1 VNQNVIV
8 FDTSD
13 QYIAVALY
21 RGKQEIKATIEYMNR
36 GQAERLMSSLNEL
49 LEYSSLNW
57 SDVGK
62 IGVCTGPGNFTGSEF
77 PCQQPGA

>member
-1 VNQNVIV
+1 MNQNVIV

-36 GQAERLMSSLNEL
+36 GQAERLLSSLDEL
-49 LEYSSLNW
+49 LEYSSFNW
-57 SDVGK
+57 
-62 IGVCTGPGNFTGSEF
+62 
-77 PCQQPGA
+77 